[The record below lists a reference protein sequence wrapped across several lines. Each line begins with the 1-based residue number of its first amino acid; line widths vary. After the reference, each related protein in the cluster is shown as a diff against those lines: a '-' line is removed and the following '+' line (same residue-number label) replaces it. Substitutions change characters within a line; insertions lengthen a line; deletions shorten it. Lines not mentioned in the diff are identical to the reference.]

1 MLQDWNELMQI
12 MVFSTGPKM
21 KKEVVVLGAE
31 VALVLLGGNYSDF
44 WPQNWEIINESCF
57 KLLNLG

>member
-1 MLQDWNELMQI
+1 

-44 WPQNWEIINESCF
+44 
-57 KLLNLG
+57 